1 MSLDSQPKNP
11 LNMNYLLAALS
22 SSKQTRPRGAIRPA
36 ETRNMRRCSPPS
48 SLFIWSDG
56 TIAALTSLPSVHYS
70 FSPSLM
76 EKVII
81 APSILAADFSRLA
94 EEIHRVEAAGADW
107 IHCDIMDG
115 HFVDNISF
123 GPDVVQRVRKETS
136 LPLDVH
142 LMIEHANRYVPR
154 FIKAGA
160 NSITVHV
167 EPEAE
172 HDVWKTLHEIQHA
185 GCRVGLTLNPETP
198 LETIEPFLGKFDML
212 LVMTVHPGFGGQPFR
227 ADQMEKV
234 RRAAKWNQSRE
245 HKIDIEV
252 DGGIVPKTAR
262 ISVENG
268 ANVLVAGTSIF
279 RSDDYAK
286 AIRELRGE

>member
-1 MSLDSQPKNP
+1 MG
-11 LNMNYLLAALS
+11 
-22 SSKQTRPRGAIRPA
+22 RI
-36 ETRNMRRCSPPS
+36 
-48 SLFIWSDG
+48 
-56 TIAALTSLPSVHYS
+56 
-70 FSPSLM
+70 
-76 EKVII
+76 II

-123 GPDVVQRVRKETS
+123 GPDVVRLVRKETS

-142 LMIEHANRYVPR
+142 LMIEHADHYVPR
-154 FIKAGA
+154 FVKAGA

-167 EPEAE
+167 EPEAK
-172 HDVWKTLHEIQHA
+172 HDVLETLRKIQDA
-185 GCRVGLTLNPETP
+185 GCRAGLTLNPETP
-198 LETIEPFLGKFDML
+198 IEMIEPFLDKFDML

-252 DGGIVPKTAR
+252 DGGINPETAR
-262 ISVENG
+262 ISIENG

-286 AIRELRGE
+286 VIRELRGE

>member
-1 MSLDSQPKNP
+1 M
-11 LNMNYLLAALS
+11 A
-22 SSKQTRPRGAIRPA
+22 
-36 ETRNMRRCSPPS
+36 
-48 SLFIWSDG
+48 
-56 TIAALTSLPSVHYS
+56 
-70 FSPSLM
+70 
-76 EKVII
+76 KVIV

-94 EEIHRVEAAGADW
+94 EEIHRVQAAGADW

-123 GPDVVQRVRKETS
+123 GPGVVQLVRKETT

-142 LMIEHANRYVPR
+142 LMIEHADHYVPR

-167 EPEAE
+167 EPEAK
-172 HDVWKTLHEIQHA
+172 HDVRKTLRQIRDG
-185 GCRVGLTLNPETP
+185 GCRAGLTLNPETSI
-198 LETIEPFLGKFDML
+198 EAIEPFLGQFDML

-234 RRAAKWNQSRE
+234 RRAAEWNKSGKQ
-245 HKIDIEV
+245 KIYIEV
-252 DGGIVPKTAR
+252 DGGINPRTAR
-262 ISVENG
+262 ISIENG

-279 RSDDYAK
+279 HSDDYAK

>member
-1 MSLDSQPKNP
+1 M
-11 LNMNYLLAALS
+11 
-22 SSKQTRPRGAIRPA
+22 G
-36 ETRNMRRCSPPS
+36 
-48 SLFIWSDG
+48 
-56 TIAALTSLPSVHYS
+56 
-70 FSPSLM
+70 
-76 EKVII
+76 KVII
-81 APSILAADFSRLA
+81 APSILAADFARLA

-123 GPDVVQRVRKETS
+123 GPDVVRLVRKETS

-142 LMIEHANRYVPR
+142 LMIEHGDRYVPR
-154 FIKAGA
+154 FVEAGA

-172 HDVWKTLHEIQHA
+172 HDVGKTLHQIRDA
-185 GCRVGLTLNPETP
+185 GCRAGLTLNPETP
-198 LETIEPFLGKFDML
+198 FEMIEPLLGKFDML

-234 RRAAKWNQSRE
+234 KRAAVWNQSRE

-252 DGGIVPKTAR
+252 DGGINPKTAR
-262 ISVENG
+262 ISVKNG

-279 RSDDYAK
+279 RSGDYAK

>member
-1 MSLDSQPKNP
+1 MGN
-11 LNMNYLLAALS
+11 
-22 SSKQTRPRGAIRPA
+22 
-36 ETRNMRRCSPPS
+36 
-48 SLFIWSDG
+48 
-56 TIAALTSLPSVHYS
+56 
-70 FSPSLM
+70 
-76 EKVII
+76 VII

-123 GPDVVQRVRKETS
+123 GPDVVQLVRKETT

-142 LMIEHANRYVPR
+142 LMIEHADHYVPR
-154 FIKAGA
+154 FVKAGA

-167 EPEAE
+167 EPEAK
-172 HDVWKTLHEIQHA
+172 HDVWKTLLQIRDA
-185 GCRVGLTLNPETP
+185 GCRAGLTLNPETP
-198 LETIEPFLGKFDML
+198 YEMIEPLLGQFDML

-234 RRAAKWNQSRE
+234 KHAAIWNQSRE

-252 DGGIVPKTAR
+252 DGGINPKTAR
-262 ISVENG
+262 ISVKNG
-268 ANVLVAGTSIF
+268 ANILVAGTSIF
-279 RSDDYAK
+279 HSGDYAK

>member
-1 MSLDSQPKNP
+1 MG
-11 LNMNYLLAALS
+11 
-22 SSKQTRPRGAIRPA
+22 R
-36 ETRNMRRCSPPS
+36 
-48 SLFIWSDG
+48 
-56 TIAALTSLPSVHYS
+56 
-70 FSPSLM
+70 
-76 EKVII
+76 VIV

-94 EEIHRVEAAGADW
+94 EEIHRVEVAGADW

-123 GPDVVQRVRKETS
+123 GPDVVRLVRKETS

-142 LMIEHANRYVPR
+142 LMIEHADHYVPR
-154 FIKAGA
+154 FVKAGA

-167 EPEAE
+167 EPEAR
-172 HDVWKTLHEIQHA
+172 HDVAKTLQRIRDA
-185 GCRVGLTLNPETP
+185 GCRAGLTLNPETAFE
-198 LETIEPFLGKFDML
+198 LVEQFLGKFDIL

-234 RRAAKWNQSRE
+234 RRAAAWNKSRE

-252 DGGIVPKTAR
+252 DGGITPKTAR
-262 ISVENG
+262 TSLENG

-279 RSDDYAK
+279 HSKDYAK

>member
-1 MSLDSQPKNP
+1 M
-11 LNMNYLLAALS
+11 
-22 SSKQTRPRGAIRPA
+22 G
-36 ETRNMRRCSPPS
+36 
-48 SLFIWSDG
+48 
-56 TIAALTSLPSVHYS
+56 
-70 FSPSLM
+70 
-76 EKVII
+76 KVII

-94 EEIHRVEAAGADW
+94 EEIHRIELAGADW

-123 GPDVVQRVRKETS
+123 GPDVVRLVRKETS

-142 LMIEHANRYVPR
+142 LMIEHADHYVPR
-154 FIKAGA
+154 FVKAGA

-167 EPEAE
+167 EPEAK
-172 HDVWKTLHEIQHA
+172 HDVVKTLQRIRDA
-185 GCRVGLTLNPETP
+185 GCRAGLTLNPETP
-198 LETIEPFLGKFDML
+198 FEIIEPLLGKFDML

-234 RRAAKWNQSRE
+234 ASAAAWNRSRE

-252 DGGIVPKTAR
+252 DGGITPKTAR

-279 RSDDYAK
+279 HSKDYAK